1 MFDIVL
7 TNWYFLSLKVWDW
20 FFIFWSFKF
29 KILFLSTKFDFM
41 FKIGIRSIF
50 VIGLVIKCKQNDIV
64 SFLIFLSFKKNIH
77 ISMCT
82 IDFP

>member
-29 KILFLSTKFDFM
+29 KILFLSIKFDFM

-50 VIGLVIKCKQNDIV
+50 VIDLVIKCKQNDIV
-64 SFLIFLSFKKNIH
+64 SFLIFLSLKKKKH
-77 ISMCT
+77 SY
-82 IDFP
+82 